1 MTNLQFFDS
10 RMRSE
15 GFTRIV
21 GGLGVGPVFPSCL
34 SCALSFS
41 RVNIRIRGFHRVFL
55 GCTIF
60 FEMIGSRRQVPPNF
74 RHATVTYNS
83 RKVKGCHS
91 RDDGRCLKR
100 WSYRR
105 QRQRILA
112 GRHGWWFPSLE
123 YLSNTRQFDELVDC
137 RSWKSSQ
144 AKFSQTDT
152 KSWQIHGEMHKQFS
166 KSHIKK
172 NSRLAH
178 PLAQLNSCGDAPPL
192 FAVWTSSPG
201 SHQPA
206 SSVQWHDK
214 KLRNLLHKNNKKNET
229 QVWICSHMFTIKTSH
244 PK

>member
-10 RMRSE
+10 HLRSE

-55 GCTIF
+55 GCNIF

-112 GRHGWWFPSLE
+112 GPHGWWFPSLE
-123 YLSNTRQFDELVDC
+123 YLSNNRQLMNWCVAAGSPPSHVLTN
-137 RSWKSSQ
+137 RYKIL
-144 AKFSQTDT
+144 ADT
-152 KSWQIHGEMHKQFS
+152 W
-166 KSHIKK
+166 
-172 NSRLAH
+172 
-178 PLAQLNSCGDAPPL
+178 
-192 FAVWTSSPG
+192 
-201 SHQPA
+201 
-206 SSVQWHDK
+206 
-214 KLRNLLHKNNKKNET
+214 RNA
-229 QVWICSHMFTIKTSH
+229 
-244 PK
+244 